1 MKTGST
7 LGDAAGFNCLS
18 TRRALYVHFGKS
30 LPPTSVEVQKAM
42 SHGTK
47 KLTECCCNNMH
58 QNSSSIFSS
67 AGSWGL

>member
-1 MKTGST
+1 MITGST

-47 KLTECCCNNMH
+47 K
-58 QNSSSIFSS
+58 
-67 AGSWGL
+67 